1 MFCKL
6 MHKLCPITGVWSAMH
21 TGLAVDRRTD
31 RLSLWSADI
40 NPSDVL
46 VHVVGVSRSRFLDLV
61 QVLRDE
67 VM

>member
-1 MFCKL
+1 
-6 MHKLCPITGVWSAMH
+6 MH
-21 TGLAVDRRTD
+21 TGLAVASRTD

-40 NPSDVL
+40 NPSPCGDVL